1 VACRQTGSR
10 RWLLAAATVP
20 LVLRLDRLLSVDPV
34 VRKGFEDA
42 PPRERAAFGM
52 LSSCALAIAV
62 ARAVTNVRERRRTAP
77 RLRGLTRRAYHAPGA
92 NEMRVHHFV
101 PGMLVSA
108 VAGAA
113 AILTR
118 KDGQEFWLSLPFG
131 VGTGLTLD
139 ELALLVELDD
149 PYWSSERVTLIEG
162 AGAGLAAI
170 ALLARFY
177 RRGRDSSRDDETPEA
192 ARLRE

>member
-1 VACRQTGSR
+1 
-10 RWLLAAATVP
+10 
-20 LVLRLDRLLSVDPV
+20 
-34 VRKGFEDA
+34 
-42 PPRERAAFGM
+42 M
-52 LSSCALAIAV
+52 LSSCALTITV
-62 ARAVTNVRERRRTAP
+62 ARAITNVREHQRTTP
-77 RLRGLTRRAYHAPGA
+77 RLRGLVRRAYHAPGA

-118 KDGQEFWLSLPFG
+118 KDGREFLLSLPFG

-149 PYWSSERVTLIEG
+149 PYWASERITLIEG
-162 AGAGLAAI
+162 AGAGIAAI
-170 ALLARFY
+170 ALLVRFH
-177 RRGRDSSRDDETPEA
+177 RMGHDASQDAEPLEAAGLRDPGRPEA
-192 ARLRE
+192 QGGG